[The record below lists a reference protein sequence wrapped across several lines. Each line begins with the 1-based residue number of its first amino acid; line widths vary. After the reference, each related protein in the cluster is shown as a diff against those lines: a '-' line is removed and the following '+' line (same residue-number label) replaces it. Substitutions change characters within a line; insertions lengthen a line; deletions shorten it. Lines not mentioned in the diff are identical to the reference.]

1 MLDPMREKCYLHI
14 RAARI
19 FVMQLE
25 LLEIRRLVALCH
37 NEAPIV
43 AEEPIFATAQTSRAC
58 ISGSVL
64 KPDVF
69 PVCRRT
75 KG

>member
-19 FVMQLE
+19 FIMQLE

-43 AEEPIFATAQTSRAC
+43 AEEPILATAPATGTWPVCFLRLN
-58 ISGSVL
+58 G
-64 KPDVF
+64 F
-69 PVCRRT
+69 PACRRT